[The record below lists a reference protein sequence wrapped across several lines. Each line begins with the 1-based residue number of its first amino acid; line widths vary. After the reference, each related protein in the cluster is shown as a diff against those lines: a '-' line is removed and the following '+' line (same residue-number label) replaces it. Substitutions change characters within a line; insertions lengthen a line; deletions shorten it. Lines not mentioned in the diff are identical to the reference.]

1 MSLGGL
7 KPNEEVMA
15 SAFAVTAVY
24 TIFTAQVPNMADV
37 KASPSNNSTVF
48 KSVKGASI
56 EATAVVSGIALL
68 AKSPTIFT
76 VGGMAIV
83 ALAWHYH
90 HSNAIAPSTGKA
102 TTAVGAQ

>member
-1 MSLGGL
+1 MALGGL

-15 SAFAVTAVY
+15 SAFALTAVY
-24 TIFTAQVPNMADV
+24 GIYSMQLPTMADV
-37 KASPSNNSTVF
+37 KAAPSNNATVH
-48 KSVKGASI
+48 KSVKGAAI

-76 VGGMAIV
+76 VGGLAIV
-83 ALAWHYH
+83 ALSWHYMH
-90 HSNAIAPSTGKA
+90 ANAVAPSTGQV

>member
-15 SAFAVTAVY
+15 SAFALTAVY
-24 TIFTAQVPNMADV
+24 TIFSTQVPNMADV
-37 KASPSNNSTVF
+37 KAAPSNNSTVY
-48 KSVKGASI
+48 KSVRGAAI

-76 VGGMAIV
+76 VGGLGIV

-90 HSNAIAPSTGKA
+90 HANAVAPSTGKA